1 MKKFKNVQEWLESKP
16 TKEDLEKVMNTINSG
31 VLRKTKKVIAE
42 KMRELKKMNRMVDA
56 MKAVNFPVDE
66 LILKKIKD
74 TEKEISDLKLEIPE
88 PIKQK

>member
-31 VLRKTKKVIAE
+31 VLRKTRKAITE

-74 TEKEISDLKLEIPE
+74 TEKEIADLKLEIPE
-88 PIKQK
+88 SKK

>member
-31 VLRKTKKVIAE
+31 VLKKTRKVISE
-42 KMRELKKMNRMVDA
+42 KIRELKKMNRMVDA
-56 MKAVNFPVDE
+56 MKAVSFPVDE

>member
-31 VLRKTKKVIAE
+31 VLKKTRKVISE

-56 MKAVNFPVDE
+56 MRAVNFPVDE